1 MRQRDINRK
10 AFSAMHYNII
20 AGRFK
25 KALEPLM
32 SENGVDANQRQ
43 INRVASNAMI
53 DLAISMAKRF
63 AMDNSEFDPVRF
75 LNACSPDEMHWP
87 LSELWPGVTESE
99 MVDG

>member
-10 AFSAMHYNII
+10 AFSVVHYNII

-25 KALEPLM
+25 DALEPLM
-32 SENGVDANQRQ
+32 PIQAGDPV
-43 INRVASNAMI
+43 SNAHRSAALV

-75 LNACSPDEMHWP
+75 LDACSPDNEQWP